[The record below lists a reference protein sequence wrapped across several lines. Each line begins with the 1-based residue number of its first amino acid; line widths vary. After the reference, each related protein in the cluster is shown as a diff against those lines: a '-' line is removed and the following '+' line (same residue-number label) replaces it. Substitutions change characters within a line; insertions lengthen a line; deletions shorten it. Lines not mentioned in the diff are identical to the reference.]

1 MSDVRLT
8 GRDLLSIMV
17 SRFSGVGSGTRL
29 VRSSPRKIPTDMT
42 TDSLYVFGIL
52 SAFVVLSELLVRRTF
67 MRHLG
72 SALLVILI
80 TALAANTGLLP
91 AGSTPQRPVPAYD
104 FIFSTVAPLAIF
116 WLLLPVNLRDVLKA
130 GVPMIGLFLFGSLAT
145 AIGVICGMWIID
157 GPTVI
162 GESWQALGG
171 MFVGTYTGGS
181 VNFNALALNYGVVE
195 DGILYGGA
203 VVVDNIMTTV
213 WMIVTLAI
221 PRLFAHIWPKRAG
234 ASDEILMGEATTGED
249 VDTETVH
256 PLELGTVLALG
267 FGGVWLSE
275 RLAVFTPGIPSI
287 IILTG
292 LALLIAQIPSVSRLA
307 GVRLL
312 GMYAVY
318 LFLAVIGAY
327 CDLGALAGI
336 GDLGLSLLMFTAV
349 TVAVHGALLYAAAVV
364 LKIDPVIASVAS
376 QANVGGGTSALALA
390 RSLGRE
396 DLVLPAV
403 LIGSLGYAV
412 GTFLGFWV
420 AESWLPFL
428 I

>member
-1 MSDVRLT
+1 
-8 GRDLLSIMV
+8 
-17 SRFSGVGSGTRL
+17 
-29 VRSSPRKIPTDMT
+29 MT

-67 MRHLG
+67 MRHIG
-72 SALLVILI
+72 TALLVILI
-80 TALAANTGLLP
+80 TAVAANVGLLP
-91 AGSTPQRPVPAYD
+91 AGSTPERPVPAYD
-104 FIFSTVAPLAIF
+104 FIFSVVAPLAIF
-116 WLLLPVNLRDVLKA
+116 WLLLPVHLRDVLTA
-130 GVPMIGLFLFGSLAT
+130 GLPMIGLFLFGSIAT
-145 AIGVICGMWIID
+145 AVGVVCGMWVID
-157 GPTVI
+157 GPSAI
-162 GESWQALGG
+162 GENWNALGG

-213 WMIVTLAI
+213 WMIVTLAV

-234 ASDEILMGEATTGED
+234 ASEEILMGEATTGEEI
-249 VDTETVH
+249 DTETVH
-256 PLELGTVLALG
+256 PLDLGIVLSLG

-287 IILTG
+287 LILTA
-292 LALLIAQIPSVSRLA
+292 LALVIAQIPSVSRLP
-307 GVRLL
+307 GIRLL

-336 GDLGLSLLMFTAV
+336 GDLGVSLLIFTVV
-349 TVAVHGALLYAAAVV
+349 TVGVHGLLIYTAAVL

-396 DLVLPAV
+396 DLVLPAI

-428 I
+428 M

>member
-1 MSDVRLT
+1 
-8 GRDLLSIMV
+8 
-17 SRFSGVGSGTRL
+17 
-29 VRSSPRKIPTDMT
+29 MT

-52 SAFVVLSELLVRRTF
+52 SAFIVLSELLVRRTF

-72 SALLVILI
+72 TALLVILI
-80 TALAANTGLLP
+80 TAVAANVGLLP
-91 AGSTPQRPVPAYD
+91 AGSTPERPVPAYG
-104 FIFSTVAPLAIF
+104 FIFSVVAPLAIF

-130 GVPMIGLFLFGSLAT
+130 GLPMIGLFLFGSIAT
-145 AIGVICGMWIID
+145 AVGVFLGMWIID
-157 GPTVI
+157 GPTAI

-181 VNFNALALNYGVVE
+181 VNFNALALNYGVVT
-195 DGILYGGA
+195 DGVLYGGA

-234 ASDEILMGEATTGED
+234 ASEEILMGEATTGEEI
-249 VDTETVH
+249 DTETVH
-256 PLELGTVLALG
+256 PIDLGVVLALG

-275 RLAVFTPGIPSI
+275 RLAVFTPGIPSVL
-287 IILTG
+287 ILTA
-292 LALLIAQIPSVSRLA
+292 LALVIAQIPYVSKLP

-327 CDLGALAGI
+327 CDLSALAGI
-336 GDLGLSLLMFTAV
+336 GELGVSLLVFTAV
-349 TVAVHGALLYAAAVV
+349 TVSVHGLLLYTASV
-364 LKIDPVIASVAS
+364 LLKMDPVIASVAS

-396 DLVLPAV
+396 DLVLPAILV
-403 LIGSLGYAV
+403 GSLGYAV

-420 AESWLPFL
+420 AEAWLPL
-428 I
+428 LA

>member
-1 MSDVRLT
+1 
-8 GRDLLSIMV
+8 
-17 SRFSGVGSGTRL
+17 
-29 VRSSPRKIPTDMT
+29 MT
-42 TDSLYVFGIL
+42 TDSLYIFGIL
-52 SAFVVLSELLVRRTF
+52 SAFVVVSELLVRRTF
-67 MRHLG
+67 LKHIG
-72 SALLVILI
+72 SALLVILV
-80 TALAANTGLLP
+80 TAVAANTGLLP
-91 AGSTPQRPVPAYD
+91 AGSTPTRPVPAYE
-104 FIFSTVAPLAIF
+104 FIFSVVAPLAIF
-116 WLLLPVNLRDVLKA
+116 WLLLPVNLGDVLKA
-130 GVPMIGLFLFGSLAT
+130 GLPMIGLFLFGSIAT
-145 AIGVICGMWIID
+145 AAGVVCGMWIID
-157 GPTVI
+157 GQTAI
-162 GESWQALGG
+162 GEDWQALGG

-181 VNFNALALNYGVVE
+181 VNFNALALNYDVVT

-203 VVVDNIMTTV
+203 VVVDNIMTTI
-213 WMIVTLAI
+213 WMIVTLAV
-221 PRLFAHIWPKRAG
+221 PRLFAHVWPKRAG
-234 ASDEILMGEATTGED
+234 ASAEILMGDATTGQE

-256 PLELGTVLALG
+256 PLDLGIVLALG
-267 FGGVWLSE
+267 FGGVWLAE
-275 RLAVFTPGIPSI
+275 RLAEFTPGIPSI
-287 IILTG
+287 IILTA
-292 LALLIAQIPSVSRLA
+292 LALVIAQIPGVSKLP

-336 GDLGLSLLMFTAV
+336 GDLGISLLIFAAV
-349 TVAVHGALLYAAAVV
+349 TVAVHGLLLYTASAL

-420 AESWLPFL
+420 AESWLL
-428 I
+428 LLT